1 MKNQMDK
8 GRKIMY
14 VGFQVNHEIISKLN
28 ICIGNS
34 MACNGVWQKFIE
46 SGTYCMALEIR
57 LIASNAY
64 GSRPKRCWAC

>member
-14 VGFQVNHEIISKLN
+14 VGFQVNHEKISKLN

-34 MACNGVWQKFIE
+34 MAYCGVWQKFIE
-46 SGTYCMALEIR
+46 SGTY
-57 LIASNAY
+57 
-64 GSRPKRCWAC
+64 